1 MRNKLFVT
9 PLFSKIRETLASIL
23 QQLKSF
29 IYPKKK
35 KLGILPAY
43 GSPSGGNIRY
53 PSLKKILASA
63 EDL

>member
-35 KLGILPAY
+35 LGILPVSC
-43 GSPSGGNIRY
+43 SPSGGNIRY
-53 PSLKKILASA
+53 PLKKNLAST